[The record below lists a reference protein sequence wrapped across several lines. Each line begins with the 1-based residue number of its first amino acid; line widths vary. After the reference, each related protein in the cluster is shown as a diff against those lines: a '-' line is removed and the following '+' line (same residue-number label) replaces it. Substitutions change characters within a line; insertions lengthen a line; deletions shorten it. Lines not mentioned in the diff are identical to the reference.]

1 MAITIGDDV
10 SFDFS
15 DAEIYGINVLLKYLK
30 ARLRSEGKKPAR
42 DEFGAFIYD
51 ANGDMVMIDCP
62 VFSDEILVTFLIAAL
77 SEFNMI
83 PFFTSYSFADRII
96 YTTFAHA
103 ITEGAYILA
112 VASQALLEK
121 GRDFNISDGG
131 INYQPPQLGDFL
143 QTHYS
148 NFMTA
153 YRDRLKFMKNSIRPS
168 PVSYGTYSN
177 LSSGAPAW
185 TRLRHARQRKIV

>member
-1 MAITIGDDV
+1 MPIAIGDDV
-10 SFDFS
+10 NFDFS
-15 DAEIYGINVLLKYLK
+15 DQEIYGINILLKYLK

-51 ANGDMVMIDCP
+51 ANGNMVMIDCP
-62 VFSDEILVTFLIAAL
+62 VFSDEILVTFLISAL

-83 PFFTSYSFADRII
+83 PFFTSYSFADPII
-96 YTTFAHA
+96 HKTFSHA
-103 ITEGAYILA
+103 IVEGAYILA

-143 QTHYS
+143 QS
-148 NFMTA
+148 NYNNFLTS
-153 YRDRLKFMKNSIRPS
+153 YRERLKFIKNSIRPN
-168 PVSYGTYSN
+168 PVSFGTYSN
-177 LSSGAPAW
+177 LSSGAPSW
-185 TRLRHARQRKIV
+185 VRLRHQRSRKIV